1 LKVSD
6 GKYSHARHVDR
17 VLKASK
23 SRCAARTVLLEACRR
38 ADFGKPE
45 TTVTKNQ
52 LEEVLGYSRKTIQ
65 HALKVLKDEG
75 SLLPVRNVEGGR
87 GKAVTYRLQVIEAM
101 AVAGVED
108 EVPEAAPQP
117 GAEPDEVAALR
128 AWFETIDPNGYN
140 AWIKALQF
148 EEISAGLLVMK
159 APSAFHAD
167 HINAKFAD
175 RLRDIAGNLPENVQ
189 KVKVRA

>member
-23 SRCAARTVLLEACRR
+23 SRGAARTVLLEACRR
-38 ADFGKPE
+38 ADFKKPE

-52 LEEVLGYSRKTIQ
+52 LQEMLGYHRKTIQ
-65 HALKVLKDEG
+65 RALRFLKDEG

-87 GKAVTYRLQVIEAM
+87 GNAVTYRLQVIEAV

-117 GAEPDEVAALR
+117 GAEPDEVTVLR

-140 AWIKALQF
+140 VWIKPLQF
-148 EEISAGLLVMK
+148 EEISAGRLVMK

-167 HINAKFAD
+167 HINAKFSD

>member
-1 LKVSD
+1 MSD

-23 SRCAARTVLLEACRR
+23 SRCAARAVLLEACRR
-38 ADFGKPE
+38 AEFGKPE

-52 LEEVLGYSRKTIQ
+52 LQEVLGYNRKTIQ

-87 GKAVTYRLQVIEAM
+87 GKAVTYRLQVIEA
-101 AVAGVED
+101 VAGIPD
-108 EVPEAAPQP
+108 GVPEAAPQP
-117 GAEPDEVAALR
+117 GAEPDEVAILR
-128 AWFETIDPNGYN
+128 AWFETMDPNGYT

-148 EEISAGLLVMK
+148 EEISAGVLVLK

-167 HINAKFAD
+167 HINQKFDD
-175 RLRDIAGNLPENVQ
+175 RLSDIAANLPENVQ

>member
-1 LKVSD
+1 MKVSD

-17 VLKASK
+17 VVKASK

-38 ADFGKPE
+38 ADFKKPE

-52 LEEVLGYSRKTIQ
+52 LEEMLGYDRKTIQ
-65 HALKVLKDEG
+65 RALKFLKDEG

-87 GKAVTYRLQVIEAM
+87 GKAVTYRLQVIEAV

-108 EVPEAAPQP
+108 EAPEAAPQP
-117 GAEPDEVAALR
+117 GAEPDEVAVLR

-175 RLRDIAGNLPENVQ
+175 RLRDIAANLPENVQ
-189 KVKVRA
+189 KVAVRA

>member
-23 SRCAARTVLLEACRR
+23 SRGAARTVLLEACRR
-38 ADFGKPE
+38 ADFKKPE

-52 LEEVLGYSRKTIQ
+52 LQEMLGYHRKTIQ
-65 HALKVLKDEG
+65 RALRFLKDEG

-87 GKAVTYRLQVIEAM
+87 GNAVTYRLQVIEA
-101 AVAGVED
+101 VAGVPD
-108 EVPEAAPQP
+108 EAPEAAPQP
-117 GAEPDEVAALR
+117 GAEPDEVAVLR
-128 AWFETIDPNGYN
+128 TWFETIDPNGYN
-140 AWIKALQF
+140 SWIKPLQF
-148 EEISAGLLVMK
+148 EEISAGVLVMK

>member
-1 LKVSD
+1 
-6 GKYSHARHVDR
+6 
-17 VLKASK
+17 
-23 SRCAARTVLLEACRR
+23 VLLEACRR
-38 ADFGKPE
+38 ADFKKPE

-52 LEEVLGYSRKTIQ
+52 LGEVLGYDRKTIQ

-117 GAEPDEVAALR
+117 GAEPDEVAMLR
-128 AWFETIDPNGYN
+128 TWFETIDPNGYTI
-140 AWIKALQF
+140 WIKSLQF
-148 EEISAGLLVMK
+148 EEISAGVLVMK

-167 HINAKFAD
+167 HINTKFAD
-175 RLRDIAGNLPENVQ
+175 RLRVIAANLPENVQ

>member
-1 LKVSD
+1 MHLK
-6 GKYSHARHVDR
+6 
-17 VLKASK
+17 LESK
-23 SRCAARTVLLEACRR
+23 HST
-38 ADFGKPE
+38 K

-52 LEEVLGYSRKTIQ
+52 LEEMLGYDRKTIQ
-65 HALKVLKDEG
+65 RALKFLKDEG

-140 AWIKALQF
+140 VWIKPLQF
-148 EEISAGLLVMK
+148 EEISAGRLVMK

-175 RLRDIAGNLPENVQ
+175 RLRDIAANLPENVQ
-189 KVKVRA
+189 KVAVRA